1 MEYFFPSVLLLLLAA
16 AVVFFI
22 LPRFGAPTLAIISV
36 ALLVYGIYQHMNAF
50 GSEYRLSTW
59 QLGLVSYA
67 PYIMVGGL
75 LVVIAFYLISISSL
89 GAGSTAANINMPE
102 MPTVNEMP
110 NANSATN
117 LLTAGVNNALKAAA
131 NTAAAVGIG
140 NAANAASKANANK
153 GILGAPA
160 AAVAN
165 VANAAKEAVTNATSG
180 VVNAVK
186 NVTGAVTGAVANA
199 TKPNNKGIVANVGA
213 ALGLGNAA
221 KPTNNKGTKVPGI
234 NFPISQV

>member
-1 MEYFFPSVLLLLLAA
+1 MELFIPSVLLLLLAA
-16 AVVFFI
+16 AAVFFV

-59 QLGLVSYA
+59 QLSLASYA

-75 LVVIAFYLISISSL
+75 LVVIAFYLLSISPL
-89 GAGSTAANINMPE
+89 GVGSTAPNMPE
-102 MPTVNEMP
+102 MPTVKEMP

-117 LLTAGVNNALKAAA
+117 ILTASVNNALKAAA

-140 NAANAASKANANK
+140 NAANAANKGNANK
-153 GILGAPA
+153 GILAAPA

-165 VANAAKEAVTNATSG
+165 TVSVAKDAVANATTG

-186 NVTGAVTGAVANA
+186 NAATAVTGAVA
-199 TKPNNKGIVANVGA
+199 KPNNKGIVANVGA
-213 ALGLGNAA
+213 ALGLGNAV

>member
-1 MEYFFPSVLLLLLAA
+1 MELFIPSVLLLLLAA
-16 AVVFFI
+16 AVVFFV
-22 LPRFGAPTLAIISV
+22 LPRFGAPTLAIVSV

-75 LVVIAFYLISISSL
+75 LVVIAFYLISISPL
-89 GAGSTAANINMPE
+89 GAGSTAPNMPE
-102 MPTVNEMP
+102 MPTINEMP
-110 NANSATN
+110 NAGSATN
-117 LLTAGVNNALKAAA
+117 MLTAGVNNALKGVA

-140 NAANAASKANANK
+140 NAVNKGNANK
-153 GILGAPA
+153 GVLAAPV
-160 AAVAN
+160 AAVGNA
-165 VANAAKEAVTNATSG
+165 VANATSG

-186 NVTGAVTGAVANA
+186 NVTNVITGNGN
-199 TKPNNKGIVANVGA
+199 TKSNNKGVLANMGA

>member
-1 MEYFFPSVLLLLLAA
+1 MELFIPSVLLLLLAA
-16 AVVFFI
+16 AVVFFV

-75 LVVIAFYLISISSL
+75 LVVIAFYLISISPL
-89 GAGSTAANINMPE
+89 GAGSTAPNMPE

-117 LLTAGVNNALKAAA
+117 MLTAGVNNALKAAA
-131 NTAAAVGIG
+131 ETAAAVGIG
-140 NAANAASKANANK
+140 KAANNKGNANK
-153 GILGAPA
+153 GVLAAPV

-165 VANAAKEAVTNATSG
+165 VANAAKEAVTNATAG

-186 NVTGAVTGAVANA
+186 NAAGAVANVA
-199 TKPNNKGIVANVGA
+199 KPNNKGIVANVGA